1 MKYWETAVQVHSIG
15 QTTKFHPQTQK
26 LMEQK
31 KAFIMESSY
40 TMMKS
45 LNNCSRVFL

>member
-26 LMEQK
+26 LIELKIRKNKQ
-31 KAFIMESSY
+31 Y
-40 TMMKS
+40 HT
-45 LNNCSRVFL
+45 V